1 MDPVRFNVV
10 QFNLVRCPGFARC
23 LGLIIISVGL
33 QACHLQTAQAQRRAL
48 VFQSDF
54 GVKDAAVGAMKG
66 VAFGVSSDLAIFD
79 LTHEIPPFN
88 IWEASYRLSQAVS
101 YWPAGTVFVS
111 VIDPGVGSDRRS
123 VVARTGSG
131 HFIVTPDN
139 GTLTHI
145 AEQLGIEEVRGIDE
159 VKNRLSNSKESYTFH
174 GRDVYAYTGAR
185 LASGVI
191 TFEEVGPVL
200 RNGVV
205 KIAYEHPAFS
215 NGQVTGG
222 VPVLDVQ
229 YGNVWTNIDR
239 ETLMKLGVRVGQ
251 SLRVRIY
258 SGEKLIFDDR
268 LKLVETF
275 AGVSEGEALGYFNS
289 LLNFSLAIN
298 MGNFSE
304 RYRVGSGSEWK
315 VVVTKP

>member
-10 QFNLVRCPGFARC
+10 QCNLVRCPDIVRC
-23 LGLIIISVGL
+23 IGLILISLGLQV
-33 QACHLQTAQAQRRAL
+33 CHLQTAQAQRRAL

-101 YWPAGTVFVS
+101 YWPVGTVFVS

-145 AEQLGIEEVRGIDE
+145 AEQLGIEEVREIDE
-159 VKNRLSNSKESYTFH
+159 AKNRLSNSGMSYTFH

-205 KIAYEHPAFS
+205 KIAYEHPAFL

-222 VPVLDVQ
+222 IPVLDIQ

-258 SGEKLIFDDR
+258 RGEKLIFNDR

-275 AGVSEGEALGYFNS
+275 AGVSEGETLGYFNS

-298 MGNFSE
+298 MGDFAE
-304 RYRVGSGSEWK
+304 RYHVGSGSEWK